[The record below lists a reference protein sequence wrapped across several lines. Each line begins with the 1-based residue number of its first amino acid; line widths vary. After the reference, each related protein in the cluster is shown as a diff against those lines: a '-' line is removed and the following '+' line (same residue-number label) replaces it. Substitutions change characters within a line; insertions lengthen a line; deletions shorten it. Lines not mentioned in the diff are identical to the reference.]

1 MGNFLD
7 SNPIGSLVGA
17 GVGALDSVFGWSQ
30 KRQEKSQQRLMEQ
43 QQNYWKE
50 QNEILYNQQV
60 EQWNREN
67 AYNDPTNAYN
77 RLLAGADANGISK
90 AAVLGKSGSQV
101 QSQSASGV
109 NMPGNTS
116 MPSTSGAP
124 QSNIGLGVMQSLNES
139 MRNIKEME
147 FLGSQINKNDKE
159 AGYIDAK
166 TTTEQLNWN
175 LMQTYDSIMK
185 QSLSIGSRT
194 IKEKDLN
201 LRLMKL
207 QKEFQTIQ
215 NKFATIK
222 NEKEIDLMEAEYEAT
237 FAKVDNLVA
246 DTARKNAL
254 LPYEVYQMKTA
265 AALNVAYSALAYSN
279 SDLNAQQYRFFE
291 HNFADFSKQ
300 VSHQT
305 EMLSWQAED
314 AFHKASISGKEDKA
328 AYFNMG
334 VRNFKDIVGAFTSAF
349 SIAQPSLKVPKALS
363 RTSTYTEYYNGDGV
377 LKGVSSKTTTKK

>member
-7 SNPIGSLVGA
+7 NNPIGNLVGA

-30 KRQEKSQQRLMEQ
+30 KRQENSQKRLMEQ

-50 QNEILYNQQV
+50 QNQILNQQQLD
-60 EQWNREN
+60 QWNREN
-67 AYNDPTNAYN
+67 IYNDPTNAYR
-77 RLLAGADANGISK
+77 RLLDAADANGISK
-90 AAVLGKSGSQV
+90 AAILGKSGSQV

-109 NMPGNTS
+109 KMPGSTS

-124 QSNIGLGVMQSLNES
+124 QSNIGLGVMQSVNES

-166 TTTEQLNWN
+166 TTSEQLNWN
-175 LMQTYDSIMK
+175 LMQTYDSVMK
-185 QSLSIGSRT
+185 QSLSVGSRT

-201 LRLMKL
+201 LKLMKL
-207 QKEFQTIQ
+207 QEEFQTIQ

-222 NEKEIDLMEAEYEAT
+222 NEREIDLMEAEYEVA
-237 FAKVDNLVA
+237 FAKVDNLTS
-246 DTARKNAL
+246 DTTRKNAL
-254 LPYEVYQMKTA
+254 LPFEVYQMKTA

-279 SDLNAQQYRFFE
+279 RDLNAQEYRFFE
-291 HNFADFSKQ
+291 QNFADFSKQ
-300 VSHQT
+300 ISHQT
-305 EMLSWQAED
+305 EMLSWQAEE
-314 AFHKASISGKEDKA
+314 AFHKASISGKEDMA

-334 VRNFKDIVGAFTSAF
+334 VRNFSQLVGAFTSAF
-349 SIAQPSLKVPKALS
+349 SVAQPALRVPKALS
-363 RTSTYTEYYNGDGV
+363 KSSTYTEYYDGDGV
-377 LKGVSSKTTTKK
+377 FKGATSKTTSKK